1 VFAVTKL
8 DRLAQ
13 SVAGLGSAGRALRPS
28 SLRQAAG
35 RRAASCASTAH
46 VGCTPN
52 PSGEHL
58 AGGDR
63 IELSVPGH
71 DEFYWAPCRE
81 RSGGRLSPISSAQRT
96 NPWNPSRIGFAF
108 LALLGGF
115 WEPAVQLSNSKHDD
129 QADSTA
135 QFLDWHKP
143 GFLTCRG
150 RKICRRA
157 STHRRRSA
165 HLLSA
170 FRGPYLWLEGSNER
184 RG

>member
-1 VFAVTKL
+1 MIIGAGLDAQLRTLKELGCEKIFSEKRPRFRTAPSSTQRWYCREGDVFAVTKL

-28 SLRQAAG
+28 SLRQAAA

-71 DEFYWAPCRE
+71 DEF
-81 RSGGRLSPISSAQRT
+81 
-96 NPWNPSRIGFAF
+96 
-108 LALLGGF
+108 
-115 WEPAVQLSNSKHDD
+115 
-129 QADSTA
+129 
-135 QFLDWHKP
+135 
-143 GFLTCRG
+143 
-150 RKICRRA
+150 
-157 STHRRRSA
+157 
-165 HLLSA
+165 
-170 FRGPYLWLEGSNER
+170 
-184 RG
+184 